1 MPRKKKHDEPVILG
15 MDFDK
20 ALDQSGQG
28 APFSIQPP
36 TTDDDGPVHLLED
49 DTGDRFLTY
58 VTKGGVRQEVR
69 YAGSQPWFTQ
79 KQLAQMFGV
88 NTDTVGDHIKV
99 FQDAG
104 ELAEATTGNFPVV
117 QLEGSREVRRDTK
130 HYTLDVAFYVGYRV
144 NSAEGVLFRK
154 WATAILVRFATKGF
168 VVDKVQLKGQSDR
181 IAELREIIRDI
192 RNHEANIYAELRQ
205 ICSMCADYDPTS
217 KAAHDF
223 YAHMQAKL
231 YWAVVSHTPSEII
244 RARINADNKDL
255 GLHTWAGDKVV
266 QSDALNAKNAL
277 APAEL
282 KELNRVTDIL
292 LSVFEDQADVGRLT
306 IMRDAEQLLDK
317 QLEQLGRAVLRHGG
331 SISSI
336 AAREHAKAQYKIFDN
351 RRKAAEKA
359 KVDAELTELKK
370 LSRPKRRQTN

>member
-1 MPRKKKHDEPVILG
+1 M
-15 MDFDK
+15 
-20 ALDQSGQG
+20 
-28 APFSIQPP
+28 
-36 TTDDDGPVHLLED
+36 
-49 DTGDRFLTY
+49 
-58 VTKGGVRQEVR
+58 
-69 YAGSQPWFTQ
+69 
-79 KQLAQMFGV
+79 
-88 NTDTVGDHIKV
+88 
-99 FQDAG
+99 
-104 ELAEATTGNFPVV
+104 
-117 QLEGSREVRRDTK
+117 
-130 HYTLDVAFYVGYRV
+130 
-144 NSAEGVLFRK
+144 
-154 WATAILVRFATKGF
+154 
-168 VVDKVQLKGQSDR
+168 
-181 IAELREIIRDI
+181 
-192 RNHEANIYAELRQ
+192 
-205 ICSMCADYDPTS
+205 
-217 KAAHDF
+217 
-223 YAHMQAKL
+223 
-231 YWAVVSHTPSEII
+231 
-244 RARINADNKDL
+244 
-255 GLHTWAGDKVV
+255 V